1 MSVETDPL
9 PPAPEHSP
17 PLKEDEG
24 RNVPGR
30 YFGQAWTRWFVSLRA
45 KVNVI
50 NDMVANLSSI
60 ISSGIVVSD
69 GSGNVSTVGRTDL
82 VAGSNISFTGSGVD
96 RIIDDGSGP
105 LTINAAGGGG
115 GYPFIPPPQTGWS
128 WVNQGGAVVTSDPS
142 YQAISG
148 GSAATLNCR
157 MRTRAAPSTPY
168 VITACIECSML
179 KNSNSA
185 VALFWRESST
195 GKLIYA
201 GLTNGNFAAASY
213 NSPTSFA
220 GSGYSVPS
228 YASTLLWHRI
238 TDDGTDR
245 GVYFSGNGYD
255 WIPLVTQANNTFLTA
270 DEVGFMT
277 LVNGNV
283 LAPTA
288 RLVHWE
294 VT

>member
-1 MSVETDPL
+1 
-9 PPAPEHSP
+9 
-17 PLKEDEG
+17 
-24 RNVPGR
+24 
-30 YFGQAWTRWFVSLRA
+30 
-45 KVNVI
+45 
-50 NDMVANLSSI
+50 
-60 ISSGIVVSD
+60 
-69 GSGNVSTVGRTDL
+69 
-82 VAGSNISFTGSGVD
+82 
-96 RIIDDGSGP
+96 
-105 LTINAAGGGG
+105 
-115 GYPFIPPPQTGWS
+115 
-128 WVNQGGAVVTSDPS
+128 
-142 YQAISG
+142 
-148 GSAATLNCR
+148 
-157 MRTRAAPSTPY
+157 
-168 VITACIECSML
+168 ML

-201 GLTNGNFAAASY
+201 GLNNGNFAAASY

-220 GSGYSVPS
+220 GTGYSLPS

-277 LVNGNV
+277 VVNNNV